1 MRAACGREWGVHQ
14 PGDHESGAAATR
26 ADPQKKT
33 FRATE
38 QDTSEGRAIRAAYH
52 EAVHAVTADALI
64 FVDETGTHIDL
75 ARLYAWAP
83 CGQRAYATKPRNRG
97 RALTL
102 IGALGWEGVV
112 ATLSIEGGTDGVVF
126 RTYIE
131 QVLAPRLR
139 PGQVVVMDNLKAHK
153 VAGIREAIEAAGAR
167 LLYLPP
173 YSPELSPIE
182 LAWSKLKAFL
192 RARAARTREALEQA
206 LADALTTLTS
216 HDAQQW
222 FRHCGYCPTPN

>member
-1 MRAACGREWGVHQ
+1 
-14 PGDHESGAAATR
+14 
-26 ADPQKKT
+26 
-33 FRATE
+33 
-38 QDTSEGRAIRAAYH
+38 
-52 EAVHAVTADALI
+52 VTADALI

-112 ATLSIEGGTDGVVF
+112 ATMSIEGGTDGVVF